1 MHDAI
6 MFVVAQA
13 FLFGMNLGLV
23 MCFVASLRRR

>member
-13 FLFGMNLGLV
+13 FLFGMNV
-23 MCFVASLRRR
+23 MCFVAFLRRR

>member
-1 MHDAI
+1 MYDAI

-23 MCFVASLRRR
+23 MCFVAFLRRR